1 MRADEALVRAKNYT
15 KKTVIGMGA
24 IKGDKGDKGDTG
36 TTYTPVIG
44 TVRTVDNLTD
54 AAASVVTNATT
65 KKATFSFDIPQGPQG
80 PQGIQGDVGE
90 KGDKGDTFRP
100 VIGDVLTVNSTS
112 EASANVIIDEVNKKA
127 TFNFNIPK
135 GEAGAK
141 GDKGDPG
148 EKGDT
153 GLQGIQGLQGERG
166 EQGPPGVEGQQGVQG
181 IQGEKGEPGYPFLIY
196 KQYEVGIE
204 EFDEADYPEI
214 GLMFMVHVWEDDKG
228 YPVYR
233 YTGDGT
239 ATPYSLVTYMN
250 TEGIKGD
257 KGDKGDQGE
266 QGVPGVAGND
276 GIDGIT
282 FTPEIGEVN
291 TVDSSAGA
299 SVTIEVKQAEGRA
312 IYNFDIPKGVDGT
325 NGIDGTNGVD
335 GVSPTFE
342 VIPTDTGNT
351 IKMTDANGVHSFD
364 VNNGVNGVDGANG
377 LDGTNGNDGADGFS
391 PVITVTETAEG
402 HNVAIEDVNG
412 VQNFDVLNGKDAE
425 VTQYG
430 LVTNA
435 QNFKIDL
442 TKNNA
447 AWYGMFTLNF
457 VYGTT
462 PCEITVT
469 ITDKVY
475 YTITKGQNLVSALT
489 YTQNGANYIIGI
501 DLTAKVYGTQVVEM
515 SPEFGVVNSLTA
527 ETFAGTT
534 TAISK
539 GYDSNE
545 TIYTSLSGNLAGIT
559 TVLDL
564 VNALLTEYRALSPK
578 KPIRYENGEIT
589 KTTLTDLPVSYGLL
603 QITVAGWDVVEV
615 RLAHSANGFKSMYY
629 GFANRISGEETISS
643 ISWEKV
649 ATKSIYNSIAELN
662 KAKGTSISLVN
673 GEDNTQKIVDALS
686 VGEQFVSFY
695 HNNANQNRFGID
707 VSYGNLIH
715 EIRITK
721 CLDADLTANYA
732 TVTAFMNTGC
742 VMSRIYY
749 KTYSTDWSSTK
760 DYVESLLAN
769 S

>member
-1 MRADEALVRAKNYT
+1 MAMKGDVARILSMKYT
-15 KKTVIGMGA
+15 EETMMGAGA

-112 EASANVIIDEVNKKA
+112 EASANVVIDEVNKKA

-166 EQGPPGVEGQQGVQG
+166 EQGPPGVEGQQGIQG

-299 SVTIEVKQAEGRA
+299 SVTIEVKQDEGRA

-342 VIPTDTGNT
+342 VIETDTGHT
-351 IKMTDANGVHSFD
+351 VKMTDLNGVHSFD
-364 VNNGVNGVDGANG
+364 VNNGVNGLDGADG

-391 PVITVTETAEG
+391 PIITVTETAEG

-412 VQNFDVLNGKDAE
+412 VQNFEVLNGKGIITSLNQLGLTAPVSIGEAFNAMPDKSQLMLNVNNSANADATVTDAPHNQGVLIINKHNNSRFGIEFNYSLGGNGNTIRKWVGTLKGSDGTGLNWKE
-425 VTQYG
+425 VAY
-430 LVTNA
+430 LNDHA
-435 QNFKIDL
+435 MKSYSSLADL
-442 TKNNA
+442 ELDETATINDIVGKMANTS
-447 AWYGMFTLNF
+447 MF
-457 VYGTT
+457 VYKTDVFDLSQYENLQLATVAIIKQSANRVQAIMTDKDTGNLYIGRTDGTNKFVGWQEMAT
-462 PCEITVT
+462 KDNLIVQTVSNSSSA
-469 ITDKVY
+469 TDKVPSANIMARELFGNNISD
-475 YTITKGQNLVSALT
+475 TSMNILELCAGQW
-489 YTQNGANYIIGI
+489 
-501 DLTAKVYGTQVVEM
+501 KV
-515 SPEFGVVNSLTA
+515 
-527 ETFAGTT
+527 
-534 TAISK
+534 
-539 GYDSNE
+539 DSNAKASSLKNMPVAKAGRL
-545 TIYTSLSGNLAGIT
+545 TIVHLQGNDGLTPYTGTYKYAMYKYISINGDEYVRTLNSDGTIGNIVNDTGWQQIVTKSYVDNLIA
-559 TVLDL
+559 DL
-564 VNALLTEYRALSPK
+564 QAQINALK
-578 KPIRYENGEIT
+578 
-589 KTTLTDLPVSYGLL
+589 
-603 QITVAGWDVVEV
+603 
-615 RLAHSANGFKSMYY
+615 
-629 GFANRISGEETISS
+629 
-643 ISWEKV
+643 
-649 ATKSIYNSIAELN
+649 
-662 KAKGTSISLVN
+662 
-673 GEDNTQKIVDALS
+673 
-686 VGEQFVSFY
+686 
-695 HNNANQNRFGID
+695 
-707 VSYGNLIH
+707 
-715 EIRITK
+715 
-721 CLDADLTANYA
+721 
-732 TVTAFMNTGC
+732 
-742 VMSRIYY
+742 
-749 KTYSTDWSSTK
+749 
-760 DYVESLLAN
+760 
-769 S
+769 